1 MYKTE
6 SLCADKMGGSLCTFG
21 LRRLKSRVSRLLNS
35 VSQKVTTLEDSICR
49 KLKRNSKMA
58 PDIDRIW
65 DTNQV
70 WDPTT
75 GPVVDAA
82 EERKNIIKRASNQK
96 VLVPDLLSLMPGWPC
111 DYHPDMEEVNEQI
124 DEWLKSV
131 NLPEDKKAKH
141 RARGNYTL
149 LTAVYYPNCKKEKML
164 ALDQFLYWVF
174 FFDDDI
180 DTGGELMDDTEGTLR
195 CCAAAHKCIDD
206 CLGPN
211 PCFVSPED
219 VRDTVKML
227 YPILEDLRSGMAP
240 SGIERLRVELHEY
253 INGVER
259 QQGIRQGARLPD
271 PWYHLQIRADDVGVI
286 PNIVQAEYAMEF
298 ALPESVWKHES
309 IQTMAHESTIL
320 TILVNEIYSSQ
331 KEFRDSQLENFVFL
345 LMNKYNLTIQGA
357 LDKVLDL
364 IRQHYEIFVEAE
376 KRLPWSKDDKKLNA
390 AIEQTVITCK
400 RLATGTVYW
409 SYFCERYFKPSQMNA
424 NRDVVLDYS
433 RP

>member
-1 MYKTE
+1 
-6 SLCADKMGGSLCTFG
+6 
-21 LRRLKSRVSRLLNS
+21 
-35 VSQKVTTLEDSICR
+35 
-49 KLKRNSKMA
+49 MA

-82 EERKNIIKRASNQK
+82 EERKSIVKRASNQK
-96 VLVPDLLSLMPGWPC
+96 VLVPNILTLLPGWPC
-111 DYHPDMEEVNEQI
+111 DVHSDMDEANEQI

-141 RARGNYTL
+141 RARGDYTL
-149 LTAVYYPNCKKEKML
+149 LTAVYYPECKKEKML
-164 ALDQFLYWVF
+164 ALTQFLYWVN
-174 FFDDDI
+174 I

-195 CCAAAHKCIDD
+195 CCADAHKCIDD
-206 CLGPN
+206 CLGFKPN
-211 PCFVSPED
+211 FTSPEG
-219 VRDTVKML
+219 VRDTVSML
-227 YPILEDLRSGMAP
+227 YPILQDLRSGMAP

-259 QQGIRQGARLPD
+259 QQGIRQGSRLPD
-271 PWYHLQIRADDVGVI
+271 PWYHLQIRADDVGAI

-331 KEFRDSQLENFVFL
+331 KEFRDSQLENFIFL
-345 LMNKYNLTIQGA
+345 LMNKYNLTVQGA
-357 LDKVLDL
+357 LEKALDL

-390 AIEQTVITCK
+390 AIEQTVTVCK
-400 RLATGTVYW
+400 RLATGTAHW
-409 SYFCERYFKPSQMNA
+409 SYFCERYFKASQ
-424 NRDVVLDYS
+424 RGTSGDVVLEYT